1 MPHTAASE
9 ALWRHVATPDRLEA
23 ELQATP
29 MDHDAVAILVKRIG
43 AEAGNSLL
51 DRLASAEDRSTRA
64 TILKQLTALGPSVGS
79 LAVARLADAPW
90 YVQRNILVLIGR
102 LGQWPDRFTPMS
114 YAGNPDA
121 RIRRE
126 AIKLLLESPGH
137 TTDAI
142 LLGLRDADDGIAT
155 MAATTALDSC
165 PRAALP
171 LLERITVDPERSPDL
186 RAITLRILART
197 RAPEALRLLLALAMT
212 RRLWFARGLAPK
224 SPLLLSALS
233 ALASHWGEDHSATE
247 VLSLAR
253 QHADPEIRAAAGA
266 GSS

>member
-9 ALWRHVATPDRLEA
+9 ALWHHVATQERLEA
-23 ELQATP
+23 ELQAIP
-29 MDHDAVAILVKRIG
+29 MDHEAVAILVKRIG
-43 AEAGNSLL
+43 AAAANSLF
-51 DRLASAEDRSTRA
+51 DRLASADDRSTRA
-64 TILKQLTALGPSVGS
+64 TILKHLMTLGPAVGS
-79 LAVARLADAPW
+79 LAVARLAGAPW

-102 LGQWPDRFTPMS
+102 LGQWPEGFTPLS
-114 YAGNPDA
+114 YAENADI

-142 LLGLRDADDGIAT
+142 LLGLRDTDDGIAT
-155 MAATTALDSC
+155 MAATTALESC
-165 PRAALP
+165 PPAALP
-171 LLERITVDPERSPDL
+171 LLERITVDPERSADL

-197 RAPEALRLLLALAMT
+197 RAPEALRLLLTLAMT

-233 ALASHWGEDHSATE
+233 ALASHWREDPSATE
-247 VLSLAR
+247 VLSLAQ